1 MPDTLGSALVRFSVL
16 ADDINF
22 LAVKVAAEGTRIA
35 NRRLA
40 EHGLRV
46 RSYAVLALANGER
59 PVTQRDLSEV
69 LSLDPSQ
76 IVALV
81 DDLERDG
88 LVRREVD
95 ASDRRSRVVRSTDDG
110 RTRFVA
116 ARAAIAAAEA
126 AQLAALDTTERDTLR
141 SLLARIVTHDQG

>member
-1 MPDTLGSALVRFSVL
+1 VTDIQGGDQMRSSVL

-22 LAVKVAAEGTRIA
+22 LAVKASAEGTRLA
-35 NRRLA
+35 NRLLA

-59 PVTQRDLSEV
+59 PVTQRDLADV

-95 ASDRRSRVVRSTDDG
+95 PSDRRSRVVRSTDDG
-110 RTRFVA
+110 RARFTVA
-116 ARAAIAAAEA
+116 RSATAAAEA
-126 AQLAALDTTERDTLR
+126 DLLAPLDLAERETLR
-141 SLLARIVTHDQG
+141 SLLARVILRDA